1 MAKTKVG
8 DELPPGWMSEE
19 ATRAEGQTATGK
31 LVNESAVLKKRK
43 AKMPKVPRPQRV
55 LRGWRPSRDRAATF
69 DALVA
74 EQKNTSGK
82 NGPKLIDEALDL
94 LFKRYKKVIMI
105 IN

>member
-1 MAKTKVG
+1 MAKIKSG
-8 DELPPGWMSEE
+8 DALPPEWMSEE
-19 ATRAEGQTATGK
+19 ATRAKGQADTGK

-43 AKMPKVPRPQRV
+43 AKTPKAPRPQRV

-94 LFKRYKKVIMI
+94 LFNRYNKS
-105 IN
+105 

>member
-1 MAKTKVG
+1 MDKTKTG
-8 DELPPGWMSEE
+8 DELPPEWMSEE
-19 ATRAEGQTATGK
+19 ANRSEGQTATGK

-43 AKMPKVPRPQRV
+43 AKPSKASRPQRV

-69 DALVA
+69 DVLVA

-94 LFKRYKKVIMI
+94 LFKRYNKS
-105 IN
+105 

>member
-1 MAKTKVG
+1 MAETKIV
-8 DELPPGWMSEE
+8 DDLPPEWMSEE
-19 ATRAEGQTATGK
+19 ETRAEGQASTGR
-31 LVNESAVLKKRK
+31 LVNESAVSKKRK
-43 AKMPKVPRPQRV
+43 AKTPKAAHPQRV

-94 LFKRYKKVIMI
+94 LFKRYNKC
-105 IN
+105 